1 MPAEKRLR
9 DTEEAVPSPA
19 PKQSRIQDFFS
30 LSESKSR
37 SKNCMPI
44 YAVETANSFLPLEI
58 SSEEDVSTLVEDT
71 TTMEARVGH
80 IDLAP
85 EAAGTST
92 ESSLLIIIAKTVEC
106 LFRSIQNMNTQV
118 KQLTAELSKLSANNQ
133 QLQRTPQKGLPT
145 ETEIHQTSQMNLI
158 SWDDL
163 GEPMESTQT
172 PEEHHHAQ
180 AGQGTNLTPL
190 DSKRQLTHK
199 FLANPIE
206 DDLFNSFGNL
216 PCNEQQS
223 IIDRLDFIRHKLSE
237 IKDSEI
243 QPADMPKA
251 SPANL
256 EEQCQNKIRPA
267 DPPELQQD
275 DYEIDSSLLFSVYS
289 NKHLLSVA
297 DSKSLA
303 EELADVAKQSK
314 TAQPELN
321 KQTKTKTSPAT
332 STRKRTNGCVVEEQ
346 FVEEIE
352 MDPSNLEEATP
363 GHIVPEGS
371 QESGH
376 N

>member
-1 MPAEKRLR
+1 MRVYSKALLEQSKWKDFVATYEGEEKKGLEKSLHPPPESPYAAP
-9 DTEEAVPSPA
+9 DHLKCNILKAQVEAAFRVGV
-19 PKQSRIQDFFS
+19 Q
-30 LSESKSR
+30 KSMGTDM
-37 SKNCMPI
+37 N
-44 YAVETANSFLPLEI
+44 LPL
-58 SSEEDVSTLVEDT
+58 
-71 TTMEARVGH
+71 
-80 IDLAP
+80 
-85 EAAGTST
+85 
-92 ESSLLIIIAKTVEC
+92 
-106 LFRSIQNMNTQV
+106 
-118 KQLTAELSKLSANNQ
+118 
-133 QLQRTPQKGLPT
+133 QKGLPT

-352 MDPSNLEEATP
+352 MDPSNLEEAMP